1 MAFNV
6 STFRQKI
13 AYDGARPNLFQVTM
27 SAQNGN
33 FGSDS
38 ISFFCR
44 AAAIPGTTLG
54 VVNVPYF
61 GREIKLAGNR
71 TFADWTITVINDE
84 DFSYRSFFEAWMEKI
99 NTHVGNSRDTGM
111 TGVNQY
117 VNTSGV
123 KVQQMSKSGATT
135 ALRTYTLHNA
145 FPNDISD
152 ITLDWGD
159 NDSIEE
165 FTVTFAYDYW
175 SATSVSKPNDVTAAT
190 GVPVATATNL
200 SDNINGAG

>member
-1 MAFNV
+1 MSFNV
-6 STFRQKI
+6 STFRDKI

-27 SAQNGN
+27 AAQSGN
-33 FGSDS
+33 FGSTS

-84 DFSYRSFFEAWMEKI
+84 DFAYRSFFEGWMEKI
-99 NTHVGNSRDTGM
+99 NTHVGNRRADNM

-123 KVQQMSKSGATT
+123 KVEQLSKNGAT

-145 FPNDISD
+145 FPTDISD

-175 SATSVSKPNDVTAAT
+175 SASAGAKPSGVTAAS
-190 GVPVATATNL
+190 GVPGATST
-200 SDNINGAG
+200 STT